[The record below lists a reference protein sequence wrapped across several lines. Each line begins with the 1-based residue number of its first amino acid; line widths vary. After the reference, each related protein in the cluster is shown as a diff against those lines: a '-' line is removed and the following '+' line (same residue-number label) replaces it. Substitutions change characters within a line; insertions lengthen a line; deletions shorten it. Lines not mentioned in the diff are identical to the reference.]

1 MHLLRSLFLILLIAQ
16 GAIPAPAIA
25 ASLPEDV
32 RRLAVAYVKAH
43 PEEKAPRGSSLSD
56 EYARGFLQGFLYPEG
71 SLERPGIYWA
81 AYAQGQA
88 RWREGPEA
96 QERTFAGYGYARV
109 ELTGSWLSG
118 FETSFFQPDGHDR
131 GYWLSFLPG
140 VKLDLPWSPGFP
152 ARDRRRVR
160 VVGYLS
166 PEGSYGHL
174 GMYVRELYARSV
186 EILEVPTSATPPS
199 N

>member
-1 MHLLRSLFLILLIAQ
+1 MHLFRSLFLGLLIAQ
-16 GAIPAPAIA
+16 GVLPDQAIA
-25 ASLPEDV
+25 APVPDDV
-32 RRLAVAYVKAH
+32 RRLAAAYAKTH
-43 PEEKAPRGSSLSD
+43 PDEKAPRGSSPQD
-56 EYARGFLQGFLYPEG
+56 EYTRGFLQGFLFPDG
-71 SLERPGIYWA
+71 SMDRPGIYWA

-88 RWREGPEA
+88 RWWEGPEA

-152 ARDRRRVR
+152 AHNKRRIRVL
-160 VVGYLS
+160 GYLS
-166 PEGSYGHL
+166 PAGSYGHL
-174 GMYVRELYARSV
+174 GMYVRELYARFV
-186 EILEVPTSATPPS
+186 EIVDEPASPAPQS